1 MVVRLD
7 GRGFDEKAII
17 FGVDNSSSVH
27 AYNKKKDILGLGKG
41 RTKWP
46 TLRWKQKLFVNWV
59 KIYQFEAKDSEI
71 KS

>member
-1 MVVRLD
+1 MGLD

-27 AYNKKKDILGLGKG
+27 AYNREKDILGLGKG
-41 RTKWP
+41 RTKCP

-59 KIYQFEAKDSEI
+59 EIYQFEAKDSEI